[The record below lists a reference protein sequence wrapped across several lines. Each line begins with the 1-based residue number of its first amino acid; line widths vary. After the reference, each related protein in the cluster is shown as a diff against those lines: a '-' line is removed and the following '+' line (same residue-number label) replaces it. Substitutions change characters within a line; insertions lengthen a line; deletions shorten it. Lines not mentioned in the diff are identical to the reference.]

1 MCLTPIALV
10 ANFKAGPE
18 QQRRRTVAAAK
29 SSSGAAE
36 AGAAPSCAEAEMEA
50 RGTAASATGAVR
62 GQQPREALLVQCMS
76 SCSAISQYSELSCH
90 YISLQSCKMQCAIS
104 LVIQQC
110 SLCKAEVSHACMEV
124 VAIGRLLAS

>member
-36 AGAAPSCAEAEMEA
+36 AGAAPSCAGAEMEA
-50 RGTAASATGAVR
+50 HGTAASATGAVR
-62 GQQPREALLVQCMS
+62 GQQPREGIV
-76 SCSAISQYSELSCH
+76 SAVH
-90 YISLQSCKMQCAIS
+90 
-104 LVIQQC
+104 V
-110 SLCKAEVSHACMEV
+110 
-124 VAIGRLLAS
+124 